1 MTTQSA
7 AQHIEE
13 GPLDRAFARANPR
26 LLDRIEQ
33 VLILALWIMLLGRVL
48 TSTFGTANLADIA
61 TKLHTGDFKWNYGW
75 LVMIS
80 ETAVMIFVMIRR
92 PTQNVSMRL
101 GDWLLAIAATAAPLM
116 IQPGLDMFP
125 AIAPLGIALVL
136 FGNVVQGLAKLSLRR
151 SFGIAPANRG
161 IKADGLYRF
170 VRHPMY
176 AGYLAVHIGVMILMP
191 SPINLVIYAIGWWA
205 QILRLK
211 AEEDLL
217 SLDPAYVAFKAKTR
231 YRLVP
236 GIF

>member
-1 MTTQSA
+1 MSTTSPVPA
-7 AQHIEE
+7 HDAQDYGE
-13 GPLDRAFARANPR
+13 GALDRWFARANPR
-26 LLDRIEQ
+26 VLDRVEQ
-33 VLILALWIMLLGRVL
+33 GLIAALWVALLYRVAGSL
-48 TSTFGTANLADIA
+48 NGYAP
-61 TKLHTGDFKWNYGW
+61 
-75 LVMIS
+75 LVLIS
-80 ETAVMIFVMIRR
+80 ETAVMIFVLIRR
-92 PTQNVSMRL
+92 PTNQISLRL

-125 AIAPLGIALVL
+125 AIAPLGVALVL

-211 AEEDLL
+211 AEEELL
-217 SLDPAYVAFKAKTR
+217 SQDPAYVAFKQKVR
-231 YRLVP
+231 YRLLP
-236 GIF
+236 GVF

>member
-1 MTTQSA
+1 MSTSRAVQVQDGQA
-7 AQHIEE
+7 HDDGA
-13 GPLDRAFARANPR
+13 LDRLFARANPR
-26 LLDRIEQ
+26 VLDRIEQ
-33 VLILALWIMLLGRVL
+33 VLIAVLWVGLLYRVAGSL
-48 TSTFGTANLADIA
+48 NGYAP
-61 TKLHTGDFKWNYGW
+61 
-75 LVMIS
+75 LVLIS
-80 ETAVMIFVMIRR
+80 ETAVMIFVLIRR
-92 PTQNVSMRL
+92 PTTNISLRL

-125 AIAPLGIALVL
+125 AIAPLGVALVL

-205 QILRLK
+205 QILRLQ
-211 AEEDLL
+211 AEEALL
-217 SLDPAYVAFKAKTR
+217 SQDPAYVAFKQKTR

>member
-1 MTTQSA
+1 MSTSRAVQVQDGQA
-7 AQHIEE
+7 HDDGA
-13 GPLDRAFARANPR
+13 LDRLFARANPR
-26 LLDRIEQ
+26 VLDRIEQ
-33 VLILALWIMLLGRVL
+33 VLIAVLWVGLLYRVAGSL
-48 TSTFGTANLADIA
+48 NGYAP
-61 TKLHTGDFKWNYGW
+61 
-75 LVMIS
+75 LVLIS
-80 ETAVMIFVMIRR
+80 ETAVMIFVLIRR
-92 PTQNVSMRL
+92 PTTNISLRL

-125 AIAPLGIALVL
+125 AIAPLGVALVL

-205 QILRLK
+205 QILRLQ
-211 AEEDLL
+211 AEEALL
-217 SLDPAYVAFKAKTR
+217 SQDPAYVAFKQKTR

-236 GIF
+236 GVF

>member
-1 MTTQSA
+1 MSTSRAVQVQDGQA
-7 AQHIEE
+7 HDDGA
-13 GPLDRAFARANPR
+13 LDRLFARANPR
-26 LLDRIEQ
+26 VLDRIEQ
-33 VLILALWIMLLGRVL
+33 VLIAVLWVGLLYRVAGSL
-48 TSTFGTANLADIA
+48 NGYAP
-61 TKLHTGDFKWNYGW
+61 
-75 LVMIS
+75 LVLIS
-80 ETAVMIFVMIRR
+80 ETAVMIFVLIRR
-92 PTQNVSMRL
+92 PTTNISLRL

-125 AIAPLGIALVL
+125 AIAPLGVALVL

-205 QILRLK
+205 QILRLQ
-211 AEEDLL
+211 AEGALL
-217 SLDPAYVAFKAKTR
+217 SQDPAYVAFKQKTL

-236 GIF
+236 GVF